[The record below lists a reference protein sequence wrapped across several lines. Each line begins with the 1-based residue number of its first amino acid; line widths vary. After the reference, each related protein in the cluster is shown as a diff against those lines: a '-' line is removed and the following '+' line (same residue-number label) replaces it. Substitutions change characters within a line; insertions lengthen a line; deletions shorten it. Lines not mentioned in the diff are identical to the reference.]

1 VLSLEHAAL
10 RFFERTAAEQPPTAE
25 SLEAAALARRAADRG
40 WAGEEGLLPVWE
52 LAAALTKFLLTI
64 PLRFFMVPR
73 DHMLFNVSQD
83 YASDQKLTSR
93 NSE

>member
-1 VLSLEHAAL
+1 MLSLEHAAL

-52 LAAALTKFLLTI
+52 LAAVLTKLVLTI
-64 PLRFFMVPR
+64 SLRCFVVSRNLVQCEPRLRFRPKI
-73 DHMLFNVSQD
+73 N
-83 YASDQKLTSR
+83 
-93 NSE
+93 

>member
-52 LAAALTKFLLTI
+52 LAAALTKLVLMISFEMFHDTTR
-64 PLRFFMVPR
+64 PHVVQYEPRFRFRPKI
-73 DHMLFNVSQD
+73 N
-83 YASDQKLTSR
+83 
-93 NSE
+93 